1 MFFFELFVVSDIW
14 SRPSHVF
21 LTLRTITTDHRM
33 DETPVDELFDA
44 SAASVT
50 LPANPHPRL
59 VAFIIDHLAF
69 VRGIGNIKRWFN
81 RDYLHANTAAS
92 TSDDAKIN
100 PIDLTIFIP
109 LYTLHEF
116 DYVKKGT
123 LMQAT
128 NAREAIRF
136 VDHLFETEDELD
148 NPYIHYHLAIESL
161 REQGPAWPQCLKFKV
176 HTPRVGDF
184 PNYKTQFDS
193 NLLGQYDDDV
203 IQYEN
208 SARYQHAH
216 AHADEPAEM
225 PLRLRYL
232 IRPCIYKRFI
242 ELRPQGAGEYKL
254 VTEDPI
260 TKIWAQLF
268 GIDCLN
274 VNEAELLMFNQYDI
288 SNANYDPHRSL
299 GEEPLAHTM
308 HLTIDTTQYEY
319 SHAKEYRPIKTKGD
333 HKKKHNKK
341 KDATDDKS
349 KEKEKTLTKDKPHS
363 KEKQRKPRK
372 VRQPIRDVV
381 NENGDEIKRERF
393 DVINYA
399 PRGQG
404 MLWKP

>member
-1 MFFFELFVVSDIW
+1 
-14 SRPSHVF
+14 
-21 LTLRTITTDHRM
+21 M
-33 DETPVDELFDA
+33 DESPVDELFD
-44 SAASVT
+44 SVPPGLT
-50 LPANPHPRL
+50 SLEPSTRHVL
-59 VAFIIDHLAF
+59 FIIDHLAF

-81 RDYLHANTAAS
+81 RDYIHTSVTGTPAPTNGDAA
-92 TSDDAKIN
+92 TPNAN

-136 VDHLFETEDELD
+136 VDHLFETEDDLD
-148 NPYIHYHLAIESL
+148 NQYIRYHLLIESP
-161 REQGPAWPQCLKFKV
+161 RESGPAWPQCLKYKV
-176 HTPRVGDF
+176 HTPQVGEF

-193 NLLGQYDDDV
+193 NLLGHVDEDG

-208 SARYQHAH
+208 LVRYQEAH
-216 AHADEPAEM
+216 DHADQPAEM
-225 PLRLRYL
+225 PTRLRYL
-232 IRPCIYKRFI
+232 IRPCIFKRFI
-242 ELRPQGAGEYKL
+242 ESNATGEFKL

-274 VNEAELLMFNQYDI
+274 VNEAELLMFKEYDI

-299 GEEPLAHTM
+299 GDEPIAHTM
-308 HLTIDTTQYEY
+308 HLTIDTTRYEY
-319 SHAKEYRPIKTKGD
+319 SHAKEYHPPKANKGDKRQKSKKKTADTTNTTKTDTAKTK
-333 HKKKHNKK
+333 
-341 KDATDDKS
+341 TD
-349 KEKEKTLTKDKPHS
+349 TTKDDLKPLA
-363 KEKQRKPRK
+363 KPKTRKPRRI
-372 VRQPIRDVV
+372 RQPIRDVV
-381 NENGDEIKRERF
+381 NENGDPVKRERF